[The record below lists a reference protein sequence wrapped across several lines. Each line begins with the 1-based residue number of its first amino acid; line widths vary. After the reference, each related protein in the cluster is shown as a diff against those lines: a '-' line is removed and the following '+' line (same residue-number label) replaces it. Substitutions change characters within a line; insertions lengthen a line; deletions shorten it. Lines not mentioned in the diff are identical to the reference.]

1 MNEFSHLE
9 NNLCSGKGYFPHFI
23 LSVDK
28 GEKNFYNVEAYTHDF
43 HTPELIK
50 FKVKKNKTEM
60 EKFNIIKD
68 VRDYEL
74 FIKRAFGE

>member
-9 NNLCSGKGYFPHFI
+9 NNLCDGKGFFPHFM
-23 LSVDK
+23 LSIEPVEK
-28 GEKNFYNVEAYTHDF
+28 GFYEIEAYTHSYDN
-43 HTPELIK
+43 LIK
-50 FKVKKNKTEM
+50 FKAKKNKIEM
-60 EKFNIIKD
+60 EKFYIMKD